1 MGQVAQLFFVL
12 LLLLKQVL
20 LFQAASP
27 PSPLPVALTSLWPEV
42 DKPARLTIKSEV
54 KKQIGRRSPLY
65 DHSCLHNAHSVLL
78 LRLPSDSFRFIDSLY
93 WTTSIQNRFNKNKK
107 KIYFFASLF
116 TSFHTRVP
124 INFSRS
130 RSLIVSLLKFSQQNV
145 PLAGAISKWDKK
157 PRIRSCSFQSYSSC
171 FVVLSID
178 KCQTSFVAGAC
189 CVTCQSIR
197 RSISMFGPTEP

>member
-1 MGQVAQLFFVL
+1 MIIVVCTMHILSFYCVFHQIHFVL
-12 LLLLKQVL
+12 LTVFTEPRQYKTV
-20 LFQAASP
+20 S
-27 PSPLPVALTSLWPEV
+27 T
-42 DKPARLTIKSEV
+42 KI
-54 KKQIGRRSPLY
+54 
-65 DHSCLHNAHSVLL
+65 
-78 LRLPSDSFRFIDSLY
+78 
-93 WTTSIQNRFNKNKK
+93 KK
-107 KIYFFASLF
+107 KLYFLASLF